1 MPHQAPTRD
10 QVQAFML
17 NLQDRICTA
26 LEALEPN
33 GATFTKTPWEKAPG
47 DMLQGGGRMAVI
59 KGDTF
64 EKGGV
69 NFSCVHGTFSEQFAR
84 EIPGGWNDTTNQPNP
99 FWACGVSLVI
109 HPRNPH
115 CPTVHMNVRRIETG
129 KQWFGGGAD
138 LTPCLPVD
146 EDSLHFHNT
155 LKAACDGYSL
165 TAYPEYK
172 KWCDEYFFIKHRN
185 EARGIGGI
193 FYDYLQSANPQN
205 DWAFTQ
211 AVGQALIDAYVPI
224 IARRK
229 NQPFTENDR
238 AVQLAKRGRYVEFNL
253 LYDRGTRFGFMT
265 GGNPEAILMSLPPL
279 AAW

>member
-1 MPHQAPTRD
+1 MTQAPTRTA
-10 QVQAFML
+10 VQRFML
-17 NLQDRICTA
+17 DLQQRICIA
-26 LEALEPN
+26 LEALEPH
-33 GATFTKTPWEKAPG
+33 GATFTHTPWHKNPE
-47 DMLQGGGRMAVI
+47 DILQGEGRMAVI

-84 EIPGGWNDTTNQPNP
+84 EIPGGWNEETHQPNP

-138 LTPCLPVD
+138 LTPCLPFE
-146 EDSLHFHNT
+146 EDNQHFHNS
-155 LKAACDGYSL
+155 LKAACDDYHP
-165 TAYPEYK
+165 TAYADYK

-185 EARGIGGI
+185 EARGAGGI
-193 FYDYLQSANPQN
+193 FYDYLTSENPEA
-205 DWAFTQ
+205 DWGFTQ
-211 AVGQALIDAYVPI
+211 AIGQAFIDAYVPI
-224 IARRK
+224 ITRRK
-229 NQPFTENDR
+229 DQQFSDTDR
-238 AVQLAKRGRYVEFNL
+238 HTQLAKRGRYVEFNL

-265 GGNPEAILMSLPPL
+265 GGNTEAILMSLPPL
-279 AAW
+279 AAWA